1 MEGAKN
7 TPKGV
12 GGTLDLGGGDNFR
25 QKWGTIQV
33 VVVIVVALVV
43 IVVIIVIIEMLIDM

>member
-1 MEGAKN
+1 MPK
-7 TPKGV
+7 TPQRGWEV
-12 GGTLDLGGGDNFR
+12 PLIWGGDNFR

-43 IVVIIVIIEMLIDM
+43 IVVIIEMLIDM